1 MHISKELTK
10 NYSIYRDLNELQ
22 IHFLQEELKKDHRRS
37 QLTLRR
43 IAKKRAIG
51 QRIKWMFQ
59 ETLMLFSIV
68 GFVAACVL
76 SIVVW
81 NL

>member
-1 MHISKELTK
+1 MHISRELTE
-10 NYSIYRDLNELQ
+10 NYSIYKGLNELQ

-51 QRIKWMFQ
+51 QRIKWMFE
-59 ETLMLFSIV
+59 ETLIMFSIV
-68 GFVAACVL
+68 GFFAACVL